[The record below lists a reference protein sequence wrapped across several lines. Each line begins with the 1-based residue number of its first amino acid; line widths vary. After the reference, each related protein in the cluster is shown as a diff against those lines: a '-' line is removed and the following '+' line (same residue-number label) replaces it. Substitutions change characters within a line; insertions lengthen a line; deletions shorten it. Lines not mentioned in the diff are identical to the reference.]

1 MDSSTSLLNRI
12 LTKKRPVWVIILVS
26 LIMLSIPFLMVY
38 LDGTLEEI
46 LLNGQF
52 RFFLLPPCLI
62 LYIWMVSPI
71 MADLGNQEQRA
82 IRTIV
87 ATDDVT
93 FNKLY
98 EEASRV
104 KPFYEVIAFAL
115 GVALGLLTASSTDFG
130 ERLIWLKAYW
140 FISLALMY
148 GLLFWVILQS
158 IASTRVNNVLLRQPL
173 NLNIMDSKSLEPI
186 GSQALL
192 LALVFV
198 GGITLSL
205 LLTFQLINLSSPYFW
220 ITNIVMILITLL
232 IFFLSMR
239 PTHQAMV
246 REKQLTLQPVQQLI
260 NKSCQELVE
269 AHQQNLQVS
278 GLASEINALSIY
290 EQRLLQA
297 RTWPYNTTMLRTLF
311 FSVLIPL
318 GTVLVRVV
326 VEVIFR

>member
-1 MDSSTSLLNRI
+1 MDSPTSFFNKL

-26 LIMLSIPFLMVY
+26 LIMLSIPLFMVY
-38 LDGTLEEI
+38 LDGTFEEI

-71 MADLGNQEQRA
+71 MTDLGNQEQRA

-87 ATDDVT
+87 AIDDMT
-93 FNKLY
+93 FRKLF
-98 EEASRV
+98 EEATRV
-104 KPFYEVIAFAL
+104 RLFYEVIAFAL
-115 GVALGLLTASSTDFG
+115 GVALGLVTASSTDFG
-130 ERLIWLKAYW
+130 EQLRWLEAYW
-140 FISLALMY
+140 YISLAVMY
-148 GLLFWVILQS
+148 GLLFWAILQS
-158 IASTRVNNVLLRQPL
+158 IASTRVNNMLLRQPL
-173 NLNIMDSKSLEPI
+173 NLNIMDTKSLEPI
-186 GSQALL
+186 GRQALL

-220 ITNIVMILITLL
+220 ITNIAMILITVL

-246 REKQLTLQPVQQLI
+246 REKQRTLQPVQQLI
-260 NKSCQELVE
+260 NQSCQELVE
-269 AHQQNLQVS
+269 AQKQSLQVS

-290 EQRLLQA
+290 EQRILQA

-318 GTVLVRVV
+318 GTVLVRVL